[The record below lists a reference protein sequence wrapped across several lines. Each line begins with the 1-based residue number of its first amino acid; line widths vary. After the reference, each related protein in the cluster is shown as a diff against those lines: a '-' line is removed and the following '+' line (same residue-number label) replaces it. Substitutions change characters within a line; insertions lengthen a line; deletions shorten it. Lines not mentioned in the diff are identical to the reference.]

1 MNTGD
6 VIWVNQTNATS
17 MNLAYV
23 NGAGRAIIK
32 VDNTSFVP
40 FNEKRNT
47 VRITTKDFYD
57 FGSLWII
64 DVVHLPYGCSVC
76 FHSLGMHFPLTHERI
91 NNRSGRPSGPK
102 APRGQTTAKSISSKL
117 SISCRQINTHYTLF
131 PVVGT
136 LHLLNNSANLTQ
148 DRTESLVRIVRRN
161 PVVRLRRPGMGVLEK
176 GLRRVEGEFG
186 RRSLM

>member
-1 MNTGD
+1 MWWLD
-6 VIWVNQTNATS
+6 REDSFNQR
-17 MNLAYV
+17 LAYV
-23 NGAGRAIIK
+23 NNQGNAIIK
-32 VDNTSFVP
+32 IDNTSFVP

-76 FHSLGMHFPLTHERI
+76 FHSLGMHFPLTHSRI

-117 SISCRQINTHYTLF
+117 STSCRRTNTHYTLYL
-131 PVVGT
+131 VVGT